1 MQKQVI
7 FKTKGMQ
14 RDLSASAFNSEYSY
28 ENKNVRVMPTDEST
42 LLSLINEKGNKKSSI
57 AGVGDY
63 IKGIPI
69 GQALVNDELVIFSAG
84 DDDYRL
90 ADITP
95 NIFEAPDIFPCDILI
110 DNLTAEEGPTN
121 DITPNINAIN
131 DITFIDCPYK
141 LNIDVDS
148 MIDDRIY
155 KLWFNNGIL
164 TGKRLFRGDL
174 GFNYKHPIETI
185 SFYENTDIR
194 KVYWTDGLNQPRV
207 INISAASDI
216 INKWDDDSF
225 NFIRTLKLNEKVS
238 IERNIVANGNFA
250 PGVIQY
256 AFTYFNKYGQE
267 SNIFYISPL
276 YYISY
281 NNRGASPEDKVS
293 NSFNIEISNVDK
305 RFDYLR
311 IYSIHRTSI
320 NATPDVK
327 RVVDLAPPT
336 GASTYYIKGDEGYNI
351 NLPANKM
358 TLVLRGTWAKEK
370 TLDQY
375 TPSNTTSSSKTWSI
389 DTTTYVR
396 IFFDNNN
403 YLDFPTGKTA
413 TVTVSNNKATITLSD
428 SSNMVLFDT
437 INGKITYTDNGS
449 LGDSVDPTE
458 LLYIGG
464 EEVVFGTMSQKDNTL
479 FLGDIETKRK
489 TLDSTIR
496 KYFRGKNITFS
507 TYNKSLTSP
516 EPKGYYPYSNQLKLN
531 SYQFKTFK
539 YLEYYRFGIQAQHY
553 TGKWS
558 EPIWINDVRN
568 TVHIDTTFYNSNSIG
583 LPVAEFTLDDNTI
596 ISRLLDNGYVRVRPV
611 VVYPTINDRESIC
624 QGILCPTVYNVS
636 DRYGNSPFAQASWFV
651 RPNAPFD
658 EYKAFHYTQNTEGDW
673 GADYTALGTY
683 AGNPTMYSRAGIMT
697 NGKRIVTYD
706 GVNYDVDVVN
716 KGSWAEFRHNYPIP
730 SNDKRN
736 AEIQCI
742 WNPPEKPYIE
752 DSLSDAE
759 VAGWVSQNSENYYI
773 DQSILTLHSPD
784 IEFDTEVRSIDTSG
798 LKLRI
803 VGIVPLTA
811 FASDIDIQTST
822 PVNSFWDKDVPAN
835 QFKGK
840 SGLPAGFYKEPVGA
854 ENGFYS
860 DTGYP
865 FFTKTFGD
873 SHFGWRGLLSG
884 AFWFDEL
891 SGYKDDTG
899 NTKQLTTGF
908 VVYPWHRNGSLNN
921 TKFATDGYKSAM
933 LDKKK
938 LSNMRFSYKTQ
949 YMDSSDIWNAYVNGN
964 ADRTGISGVSIF
976 DSNEV
981 SLTRLPA
988 QENSGLTDINY
999 YGNIDKLITPSR
1011 IGDKKDGYPIMTTG
1025 VQNAGTK
1032 AHILFSSDYRQVDA
1046 SFTEQVTGVDPIRM
1060 KYKSTPHAVLALN
1073 YSTSGA
1079 QRILPTIQDGDNP
1092 NVGGNVWNVNY
1103 VGGTITSGQHLFWDK
1118 YKNIKSISQDVI
1130 KTWIPGDIN
1139 SIGGIQYGWLWLGE
1153 LYNDNVK
1160 NRFGGQTEES
1170 FENNVWLPC
1179 GEPISLVDPNDG
1191 VKSSIT
1197 LKWTEGDTYFQRYDH
1212 IKTYPFTL
1220 EDQNAVTDIVSFMCE
1235 TRVNIDGRYDR
1246 NRGQTSNFA
1255 ITPENFNLMNDVYS
1269 QPNNFFNYRTINPNK
1284 LNLDNFHNSITWTKT
1299 KTAGELTDTWTNITL
1314 ASTLDLDGDKGSVRA
1329 LRRLNNNIIA
1339 FQDRGIS
1346 QILYNENMQVSSTEG
1361 VPIEIANSGK
1371 VNGKRYISDRIG
1383 CTNKWSICETSNG
1396 IYFIDDITKGIF
1408 LFNGQLDNLS
1418 DRLGFHS
1425 WINKASDS
1433 IDIWNPVDF
1442 NGFVTYY
1449 DKVNGDVFFISKDEC
1464 LAFSEPLGQ
1473 FSSFYSYEKM
1483 PYFTN
1488 LEDRGIALNVEGT
1501 GTLYKPWL
1509 HNEGDYNMFF
1519 GVYQPFYTTI
1529 IANPDM
1535 PVDKI
1540 FNNLEFRSDSWDKN
1554 GNLLNTTFD
1563 TLTVWDEYQQGTS
1576 TLNNILG
1583 RPSDLKKKFRIWR
1596 ANIPRANVD
1605 GSTKKGRDRMRNPW
1619 LYIKLSMEEE
1629 NVNKTILHDMIVHYF
1644 E

>member
-1 MQKQVI
+1 MQKVVQ

-14 RDLSASAFNSEYSY
+14 RDLSASAFNPEYSY

-42 LLSLINEKGNKKSSI
+42 LLSLINEKGNKKSGI
-57 AGVGDY
+57 AGVGDH

-69 GQALVNDELVIFSAG
+69 GQALVNNELIIFAAG

-95 NIFEAPDIFPCDILI
+95 NIFEAPDIFPCDVLI
-110 DNLTAEEGPTN
+110 TNLTAGEDTAN
-121 DITPNINAIN
+121 DITPDLSSIG
-131 DITFIDCPYK
+131 DITLVDCPYK

-148 MIDDRIY
+148 MLDDRIY
-155 KLWFNNGIL
+155 KLWFNNGVL

-174 GFNYKHPIETI
+174 GFSYKHPIETI
-185 SFYENTDIR
+185 SFYENADIR

-207 INISAASDI
+207 INIAAASDI
-216 INKWDDDSF
+216 VSKWNTDSF
-225 NFIRTLKLNEKVS
+225 NFVRTLSLNEEIT
-238 IERNIVANGNFA
+238 IERNIVANGGFA

-267 SNIFYISPL
+267 SNIFYTSPL

-293 NSFNIEISNVDK
+293 NSFNIEVVNVDR
-305 RFDYLR
+305 RFDYIR

-320 NATPDVK
+320 NATPDVR
-327 RVVDLAPPT
+327 RVVDLAPP
-336 GASTYYIKGDEGYNI
+336 INI
-351 NLPANKM
+351 
-358 TLVLRGTWAKEK
+358 AK
-370 TLDQY
+370 
-375 TPSNTTSSSKTWSI
+375 
-389 DTTTYVR
+389 V
-396 IFFDNNN
+396 
-403 YLDFPTGKTA
+403 
-413 TVTVSNNKATITLSD
+413 
-428 SSNMVLFDT
+428 
-437 INGKITYTDNGS
+437 TYTDNGS
-449 LGDSVDPTE
+449 SGDSVDPTE

-464 EEVVFGTMSQKDNTL
+464 EEVVFGTMAQKDNTL

-496 KYFRGKNITFS
+496 SYFKGKSITFS
-507 TYNKSLTSP
+507 TYNKSISSP
-516 EPKGYYPYSNQLKLN
+516 EAKGYYPYSNQLKMN

-568 TVHIDTTFYNSNSIG
+568 TVHIDTTFYSSNNIG
-583 LPVAEFTLDDNTI
+583 LPVAEFTLDDSTI
-596 ISRLLDNGYVRVRPV
+596 INRLLDNGYVRIRPV
-611 VVYPTINDRESIC
+611 VVYPTINDREAIC
-624 QGILCPTVYNVS
+624 QGILCPTVYNIS
-636 DRYGNSPFAQASWFV
+636 DRFGNSPFAQSSWFT

-658 EYKAFHYTQNTEGDW
+658 EYKAFHYNQNNEGAWGGDW
-673 GADYTALGTY
+673 VGLGQFL
-683 AGNPTMYSRAGIMT
+683 GNPSAYSRAGIMSNNRT
-697 NGKRIVTYD
+697 IVTSEEKQYNID
-706 GVNYDVDVVN
+706 IVN
-716 KGSWAEFRHNYPIP
+716 KGAWAEFRHNRPIP
-730 SNDKRN
+730 GNSNRN

-742 WNPPEKPYIE
+742 WNPPSGPYVDDTAT
-752 DSLSDAE
+752 DSD
-759 VAGWVSQNSENYYI
+759 VASWVSNNAENYYI
-773 DQSILTLHSPD
+773 DQSILTFHSPD
-784 IEFDTEVRSIDTSG
+784 IEFDNEVRSIDTSG

-803 VGIVPLTA
+803 VGMVPLTA

-822 PVNSFWDKDVPAN
+822 PVNNFYDS
-835 QFKGK
+835 
-840 SGLPAGFYKEPVGA
+840 SELPAGFYKEPIGA
-854 ENGFYS
+854 ENDFSYDGL
-860 DTGYP
+860 GVHL
-865 FFTKTFGD
+865 GD
-873 SHFGWRGLLSG
+873 SHFGWRGLISG

-891 SGYKDDTG
+891 TAYKKDTG
-899 NTKQLTTGF
+899 NTKHLTTGF

-921 TKFATDGYKSAM
+921 TKYATDGYRSAM

-938 LSNMRFSYKTQ
+938 MSNMRYSYKSV
-949 YMDSSDIWNAYVNGN
+949 YLDLGNIWNAYASGSST
-964 ADRTGISGVSIF
+964 RTGISGVAVF

-981 SLTRLPA
+981 SLVRLPA
-988 QENSGLTDINY
+988 QEHSGLTDINY
-999 YGNIDKLITPSR
+999 YGNVDKLLTISR

-1025 VQNAGTK
+1025 VQSAETNAHT
-1032 AHILFSSDYRQVDA
+1032 LFSSGYTQVD
-1046 SFTEQVTGVDPIRM
+1046 SEFTDQITGTDPVRI

-1073 YSTSGA
+1073 YTTSGA
-1079 QRILPTIQDGDNP
+1079 QRILPNIKDGEYNDTWFVNAQDSGAP
-1092 NVGGNVWNVNY
+1092 
-1103 VGGTITSGQHLFWDK
+1103 SGQHMYWDK
-1118 YKNIKSISQDVI
+1118 SGSVKSVSQDTIITGVPRGPI
-1130 KTWIPGDIN
+1130 SGVS
-1139 SIGGIQYGWLWLGE
+1139 SIQHGWLWLGE
-1153 LYNDNVK
+1153 LYNDSVQ
-1160 NRFGGQTEES
+1160 NRFGGQTEEA
-1170 FENNVWLPC
+1170 FENNTWLPC
-1179 GEPISLVDPNDG
+1179 GDPISLVDTNNG

-1197 LKWTEGDTYFQRYDH
+1197 IRWEEGDTYFQRYDH

-1246 NRGQTSNFA
+1246 NRGQTSNFS

-1299 KTAGELTDTWTNITL
+1299 KTAGELVDTWTNITL
-1314 ASTLDLDGDKGSVRA
+1314 ASTLDLDGDKGTVRA
-1329 LRRLNNNIIA
+1329 LRRFNNNIFA

-1346 QILYNENMQVSSTEG
+1346 QILYNENMQISSTDG

-1383 CTNKWSICETSNG
+1383 CTNKWSMCETSNG

-1425 WINKASDS
+1425 WINRASDS

-1442 NGFVTYY
+1442 DGFVTYY

-1488 LEDRGIALNVEGT
+1488 LEDRGIAFNVEGT
-1501 GTLYKPWL
+1501 GTLYRPWL

-1519 GVYQPFYTTI
+1519 GVYQPFYTTV

-1540 FNNLEFRSDSWDKN
+1540 FNNLEFRSDSWDKSD
-1554 GNLLNTTFD
+1554 NLLNTTFD
-1563 TLTVWDEYQQGTS
+1563 TLTVWNEYQQGTS

-1596 ANIPRANVD
+1596 ANIPRASAI

-1619 LYIKLSMEEE
+1619 LYIKLSMEKE
-1629 NVNKTILHDMIVHYF
+1629 NVNKTVLHDMIVHYF

>member
-1 MQKQVI
+1 MQKVVQ

-57 AGVGDY
+57 AGVGDH

-69 GQALVNDELVIFSAG
+69 GQALVNNELIIFAAG

-95 NIFEAPDIFPCDILI
+95 NIFEAPDIFPCDVLI
-110 DNLTAEEGPTN
+110 TDLTAGEDTAN
-121 DITPNINAIN
+121 DITPDLSSIG
-131 DITFIDCPYK
+131 DITLVDCPYK

-148 MIDDRIY
+148 MLDDRIY
-155 KLWFNNGIL
+155 KLWFNNGAL

-207 INISAASDI
+207 INIAAASDVVS
-216 INKWDDDSF
+216 KWNTDSF
-225 NFIRTLKLNEKVS
+225 NFVRTLNLNEKIT
-238 IERNIVANGNFA
+238 IERNIVANGSFA

-267 SNIFYISPL
+267 SNIFYTSPL

-281 NNRGASPEDKVS
+281 NNRGASPEDRVS
-293 NSFNIEISNVDK
+293 NSFNIEVTNVDK
-305 RFDYLR
+305 RFDYIR

-320 NATPDVK
+320 NATPDVR

-336 GASTYYIKGDEGYNI
+336 GRSNYKLSSYEI

-358 TLVLRGTWAKEK
+358 TMYRRGSGAEK

-375 TPSNTTSSSKTWSI
+375 EPSYSGSNYKSWTFDTNEYYSINFGGDYLTWGTGTSFIITITNGNKASMQLA
-389 DTTTYVR
+389 
-396 IFFDNNN
+396 N
-403 YLDFPTGKTA
+403 
-413 TVTVSNNKATITLSD
+413 SNNMTGTLSIAK
-428 SSNMVLFDT
+428 V
-437 INGKITYTDNGS
+437 TYTDNGS
-449 LGDSVDPTE
+449 SGDSVDPTE

-464 EEVVFGTMSQKDNTL
+464 EEVVFGTMAQKDNTL

-489 TLDSTIR
+489 ILDSTIR
-496 KYFRGKNITFS
+496 NYFKGKNITFS
-507 TYNKSLTSP
+507 TYNKSISSP
-516 EPKGYYPYSNQLKLN
+516 EAKGYYPYSNQLKMN

-558 EPIWINDVRN
+558 EPIWVNDVRN
-568 TVHIDTTFYNSNSIG
+568 TTHIDTTFYNNSKIG
-583 LPVAEFTLDDNTI
+583 LPVAEFTLNDATI
-596 ISRLLDNGYVRVRPV
+596 INRFLDNGYIRIRPV
-611 VVYPTINDRESIC
+611 VVYPTINDREAVC
-624 QGILCPTVYNVS
+624 QGILCPTVYNIS
-636 DRYGNSPFAQASWFV
+636 DRFGNSPFAQSSWFT

-658 EYKAFHYTQNTEGDW
+658 EYKAFHYTQSSEGAWGGDW
-673 GADYTALGTY
+673 VGLGQFL
-683 AGNPTMYSRAGIMT
+683 GNPSAYSRAGIMSNNRT
-697 NGKRIVTYD
+697 IVTSGETQY
-706 GVNYDVDVVN
+706 NIDVVN
-716 KGSWAEFRHNYPIP
+716 KGAWAEFRHNRPIP
-730 SNDKRN
+730 GNNNRN

-742 WNPPEKPYIE
+742 WNPPSGPYVNDTAT
-752 DSLSDAE
+752 DSD
-759 VAGWVSQNSENYYI
+759 VASWVSNNAENYYI
-773 DQSILTLHSPD
+773 DQSILTFHSPD
-784 IEFDTEVRSIDTSG
+784 IEFDNEVRSIDTSG

-803 VGIVPLTA
+803 VGMVPLTA

-822 PVNSFWDKDVPAN
+822 PVNNFYDS
-835 QFKGK
+835 
-840 SGLPAGFYKEPVGA
+840 SELPAGFYKEPIGV
-854 ENGFYS
+854 ENDFSYEGLGS
-860 DTGYP
+860 HL
-865 FFTKTFGD
+865 GD
-873 SHFGWRGLLSG
+873 SHFGWRGLISG

-891 SGYKDDTG
+891 TAYKKGTG
-899 NTKQLTTGF
+899 NTNHYTTGF

-921 TKFATDGYKSAM
+921 TKFATDGYRSAM

-938 LSNMRFSYKTQ
+938 MSNMRYSYKSV
-949 YMDSSDIWNAYVNGN
+949 YLDSGNIWNAYVSGNGT
-964 ADRTGISGVSIF
+964 RTGISGVAVF

-981 SLTRLPA
+981 SLVRLPA

-999 YGNIDKLITPSR
+999 YGNVDKLLTISR

-1025 VQNAGTK
+1025 VQSAETNAHT
-1032 AHILFSSDYRQVDA
+1032 LFSSGYMQVD
-1046 SFTEQVTGVDPIRM
+1046 SRFTDQITGTDPVRI

-1073 YSTSGA
+1073 YTTSGA
-1079 QRILPTIQDGDNP
+1079 QRILPNIKDGDYDDT
-1092 NVGGNVWNVNY
+1092 WFVNAQNS
-1103 VGGTITSGQHLFWDK
+1103 GAPSGQHMYWDK
-1118 YKNIKSISQDVI
+1118 SGSTKSVSQDTIITGAPRGPISAVS
-1130 KTWIPGDIN
+1130 
-1139 SIGGIQYGWLWLGE
+1139 SIQHGWLWLGE
-1153 LYNDNVK
+1153 LYNDSVQ
-1160 NRFGGQTEES
+1160 NRFGGQTEEA

-1179 GEPISLVDPNDG
+1179 GDPISLVDTNNG
-1191 VKSSIT
+1191 VKSSVT
-1197 LKWTEGDTYFQRYDH
+1197 LRWEEGDTYYQRYDH

-1246 NRGQTSNFA
+1246 NRGQTSNFS

-1299 KTAGELTDTWTNITL
+1299 KTAGELIDTWTNITL
-1314 ASTLDLDGDKGSVRA
+1314 ASTLDLDGDKGNVRA
-1329 LRRLNNNIIA
+1329 LRRFNNNILA

-1346 QILYNENMQVSSTEG
+1346 QILYNENMQISSTDG

-1383 CTNKWSICETSNG
+1383 CTNKWSMCETSNG

-1425 WINKASDS
+1425 WINRASDS

-1442 NGFVTYY
+1442 DGFVTYY

-1501 GTLYKPWL
+1501 GTLYRPWL

-1563 TLTVWDEYQQGTS
+1563 TLTVWNEYQQGAS

-1596 ANIPRANVD
+1596 ANIPRANAV

-1619 LYIKLSMEEE
+1619 LYIKLSMEGE
-1629 NVNKTILHDMIVHYF
+1629 NVNKTVLHDMIVHYF

>member
-1 MQKQVI
+1 MQKVVQ

-57 AGVGDY
+57 AGVGDH

-69 GQALVNDELVIFSAG
+69 GQALVNNELIIFAAG

-95 NIFEAPDIFPCDILI
+95 NIFEAPDIFPCDVLI
-110 DNLTAEEGPTN
+110 TDLTAGEDTAN
-121 DITPNINAIN
+121 DITPDLSSIG
-131 DITFIDCPYK
+131 DIILVDCPYK

-148 MIDDRIY
+148 MLDDRIY
-155 KLWFNNGIL
+155 KLWFNNGAL

-207 INISAASDI
+207 INIAAASDVVS
-216 INKWDDDSF
+216 KWNTDSF
-225 NFIRTLKLNEKVS
+225 NFVRTLSLNEKVT
-238 IERNIVANGNFA
+238 IERNIVANGSFA

-267 SNIFYISPL
+267 SNIFYTSPL

-281 NNRGASPEDKVS
+281 NNRGASPEDRVS
-293 NSFNIEISNVDK
+293 NSFNIEVTNVDK
-305 RFDYLR
+305 RFDYIR

-320 NATPDVK
+320 NATPDVR

-336 GASTYYIKGDEGYNI
+336 GLTTYSVDSYDVNISEDMLSVRNRSTNVRIPITELEPTYTGSNYKTWTIEGSVYATITFSGGTTYVNRTTYIA
-351 NLPANKM
+351 LS
-358 TLVLRGTWAKEK
+358 
-370 TLDQY
+370 
-375 TPSNTTSSSKTWSI
+375 PSNT
-389 DTTTYVR
+389 V
-396 IFFDNNN
+396 
-403 YLDFPTGKTA
+403 YL
-413 TVTVSNNKATITLSD
+413 TVTNGNKVSI
-428 SSNMVLFDT
+428 SSNSRFTLYDANRAKV
-437 INGKITYTDNGS
+437 TYTDNGS
-449 LGDSVDPTE
+449 SGDSVDPTE

-464 EEVVFGTMSQKDNTL
+464 EEVVFGTMAQKDNTL

-496 KYFRGKNITFS
+496 NYFRNKSITFS
-507 TYNKSLTSP
+507 AYNKSISSP
-516 EPKGYYPYSNQLKLN
+516 EAKGYYPYSNQLKMN

-568 TVHIDTTFYNSNSIG
+568 TVHIDTTFYEDNKIG
-583 LPVAEFTLDDNTI
+583 LPVAEFTLNDATI
-596 ISRLLDNGYVRVRPV
+596 IDRLLDNGYVRIRPV
-611 VVYPTINDRESIC
+611 VVYPTINDREAVC
-624 QGILCPTVYNVS
+624 QGILCPTVYNIS
-636 DRYGNSPFAQASWFV
+636 DRFGNSPFAQSSWFT

-658 EYKAFHYTQNTEGDW
+658 EYKAFHYVQNDEGAWGGDW
-673 GADYTALGTY
+673 VGLGRFLGDPS
-683 AGNPTMYSRAGIMT
+683 AYSRAGIMSNNRT
-697 NGKRIVTYD
+697 IVTSGETQY
-706 GVNYDVDVVN
+706 NIDVVN
-716 KGSWAEFRHNYPIP
+716 KGAWAEFRHNRPIP
-730 SNDKRN
+730 GNSNRN

-742 WNPPEKPYIE
+742 WNPPSGPYVDDTAT
-752 DSLSDAE
+752 DSD
-759 VAGWVSQNSENYYI
+759 VASWVSNNAENYYI
-773 DQSILTLHSPD
+773 DQSILTFHSPD
-784 IEFDTEVRSIDTSG
+784 IEFDNEVRSIDTSG

-803 VGIVPLTA
+803 VGMVPLTA

-822 PVNSFWDKDVPAN
+822 PVNNFYDS
-835 QFKGK
+835 
-840 SGLPAGFYKEPVGA
+840 SELPAGFYKEPVGV
-854 ENGFYS
+854 ENDFSYEGLGS
-860 DTGYP
+860 HL
-865 FFTKTFGD
+865 GD
-873 SHFGWRGLLSG
+873 SHFGWRGLISG

-891 SGYKDDTG
+891 TAYKKDTG
-899 NTKQLTTGF
+899 NTNHYTTGF

-921 TKFATDGYKSAM
+921 TKFATDGYRSAM

-938 LSNMRFSYKTQ
+938 MSNMRYSYKSV
-949 YMDSSDIWNAYVNGN
+949 YLDSSNIWNAYISGNGT
-964 ADRTGISGVSIF
+964 RTGISGVAVF

-981 SLTRLPA
+981 SLVRLPA

-999 YGNIDKLITPSR
+999 YGNVDKLLTISR
-1011 IGDKKDGYPIMTTG
+1011 IGDKKDGYPIMTAG
-1025 VQNAGTK
+1025 VQSAETNAHT
-1032 AHILFSSDYRQVDA
+1032 LFSSGYMQVD
-1046 SFTEQVTGVDPIRM
+1046 SRFTDQITGTDPVRI

-1073 YSTSGA
+1073 YTTSGA
-1079 QRILPTIQDGDNP
+1079 QRILPNIKDGDYDDT
-1092 NVGGNVWNVNY
+1092 WFVNAQNS
-1103 VGGTITSGQHLFWDK
+1103 GAPSGQHMYWDK
-1118 YKNIKSISQDVI
+1118 SGSTKSVSQDTIITGAPRGPVSAVS
-1130 KTWIPGDIN
+1130 
-1139 SIGGIQYGWLWLGE
+1139 SIQHGWLWLGE
-1153 LYNDNVK
+1153 LYNDSVQ
-1160 NRFGGQTEES
+1160 NRFGGQTEEA

-1179 GEPISLVDPNDG
+1179 GDPISLVDTNNG

-1197 LKWTEGDTYFQRYDH
+1197 IRWEEGDTYFQRYDH

-1246 NRGQTSNFA
+1246 NRGQTSNFS

-1299 KTAGELTDTWTNITL
+1299 KTAGELIDTWTNITL
-1314 ASTLDLDGDKGSVRA
+1314 ASTLDLDGDKGNVRA
-1329 LRRLNNNIIA
+1329 LRRFNNNILA

-1346 QILYNENMQVSSTEG
+1346 QILYNENMQISSTDR

-1383 CTNKWSICETSNG
+1383 CTNKWSMCETSNG

-1425 WINKASDS
+1425 WINRASDS

-1442 NGFVTYY
+1442 DGFVTYY

-1501 GTLYKPWL
+1501 GTLYRPWL

-1563 TLTVWDEYQQGTS
+1563 TLTVWNEYQQGTS

-1596 ANIPRANVD
+1596 ANIPRANAV

-1619 LYIKLSMEEE
+1619 LYIKLSMEGE
-1629 NVNKTILHDMIVHYF
+1629 NVNKTVLHDMIVHYF